1 MIHRVL
7 TMQIYFTGSMALK
20 IVGMVALVLG
30 ALTMIQLF
38 SLLSSLGAMNFVGQ
52 ILNIVI
58 VRELGPIITAII
70 VISRSGTAIAA
81 EIATMNIATK

>member
-1 MIHRVL
+1 
-7 TMQIYFTGSMALK
+7 MALK